1 MDWKGRALMMVY
13 LRYALAVLIAL
24 VLVTVALA
32 NRAMIEVKLLPD
44 TLASLVGTNFSMSM
58 PLFLVLGL
66 AIGAGLLLGFVWE
79 WLREHAYRAEAAQ
92 LRRERDVM
100 RSELKRVEHV
110 APQTRKDD
118 VLALVESK

>member
-1 MDWKGRALMMVY
+1 MMAYV
-13 LRYALAVLIAL
+13 RYAFAAVVALIF
-24 VLVTVALA
+24 VTVAVA
-32 NRAMIEVKLLPD
+32 NRSIIEVKLLPD
-44 TLASLVGTNFSMSM
+44 TLAALVGGNVGIQL

-79 WLREHAYRAEAAQ
+79 WFREHAYRAEAAQ
-92 LRRERDVM
+92 LRREKEAM
-100 RSELKRVEHV
+100 RSELKRVEKV